1 MSEHLPACQICGRT
15 LDQARDTVSKKCGGI
30 CWNCLDGIEAHAVH
44 ERSLWEMPQDRAKGI
59 RHLESG
65 DSEFVRRGLA
75 ALRRSEA
82 AEDMIPADQVVRRL
96 QSKLDRAHAERKAS
110 KP

>member
-1 MSEHLPACQICGRT
+1 MSDHVPACQICGQT
-15 LDQARDTVSKKCGGI
+15 LEQASDTVSKKCGGH
-30 CWNCLDGIEAHAVH
+30 CWSCLDGIEADAVH
-44 ERSLWEMPQDRAKGI
+44 GRSLREMPQDRANGT

-82 AEDMIPADQVVRRL
+82 AGDMIPADQVVRRL